1 MTNTYTISAF
11 SRYVKL
17 CPEDADPHTKY
28 DLTRTCIEEVALK
41 FLPKNITQERHLA
54 VKILSKKPVKI
65 LSKKPVKT
73 SKKTPLTTINKR
85 DIVNTRGRFQ
95 TAYDIATAEILQ
107 HKTSDIRWSPASM
120 QFMKVRETIN
130 KITERKGIPT
140 VQVKGKTLEKRKKRT
155 DELL

>member
-54 VKILSKKPVKI
+54 VKILSKKPVK
-65 LSKKPVKT
+65 T

-107 HKTSDIRWSPASM
+107 HKTNDIRWSPASM

>member
-54 VKILSKKPVKI
+54 VKILSKKPVK
-65 LSKKPVKT
+65 T
-73 SKKTPLTTINKR
+73 SKKNSLTTINKG
-85 DIVNTRGRFQ
+85 DIVNTRSRFQ
-95 TAYDIATAEILQ
+95 IAYDIATAEILQ
-107 HKTSDIRWSPASM
+107 HKMNDIRWS
-120 QFMKVRETIN
+120 
-130 KITERKGIPT
+130 
-140 VQVKGKTLEKRKKRT
+140 L
-155 DELL
+155 D